1 LVGNLSKEERER
13 EREREREQT
22 GDAILAN
29 ISREESYCIRTSAK
43 KGTILEDTNGGFS
56 ILPPSAAEFS

>member
-1 LVGNLSKEERER
+1 MKFPPIF
-13 EREREREQT
+13 T
-22 GDAILAN
+22 GESEGKKKNAILAN